1 MIISALQDLR
11 SGDMHSFGILYDAS
25 YERVY
30 KFVYHR
36 TLDTHLTE
44 DIVSMVYMKAMKNI
58 KSLKAQSASEFFSW
72 MLKIAYTT
80 LIDTVRTSR
89 EHDDIDEES
98 SLFSFENDIPKDID
112 NKSKLE
118 EVLSFMSWFSERDRA
133 ILTLRIWDELSYEE
147 ISSITGES
155 VDNCKKIVSRS
166 LMKITANVSY
176 IFIFS
181 LLLSHVIQH

>member
-1 MIISALQDLR
+1 MIISALQSLR

-58 KSLKAQSASEFFSW
+58 KSLKAQSEGEFFSW

-89 EHDDIDEES
+89 THDEIDEES
-98 SLFSFENDIPKDID
+98 SDFGFENDIAKDLD
-112 NKSKLE
+112 NKNKLE

-155 VDNCKKIVSRS
+155 IDNCKKIVSRS
-166 LMKITANVSY
+166 LMKITANISY

-181 LLLSHVIQH
+181 LLLSYVIQH